1 MPQARWHHYA
11 LNLDRYTHF
20 TSPIRR
26 YADVLVHRQL
36 HCALMLGA
44 GEPPTEPT
52 AIESNTT
59 TTTSDNNDDDN
70 DDKKKTKKSTSDDA
84 RERETELERAAV
96 QVEAEARARDALTFS
111 SLLATDA
118 LHNVA
123 EHCNK
128 RKIAAR
134 KCQDA
139 RSVLLLCMLLKDKVC
154 CVLSFFNVA

>member
-1 MPQARWHHYA
+1 
-11 LNLDRYTHF
+11 
-20 TSPIRR
+20 
-26 YADVLVHRQL
+26 
-36 HCALMLGA
+36 MLGA

-52 AIESNTT
+52 SIESKSTNL
-59 TTTSDNNDDDN
+59 DDDKN
-70 DDKKKTKKSTSDDA
+70 KKNVANDDA
-84 RERETELERAAV
+84 RDREVELERVAA

-139 RSVLLLCMLLKDKVC
+139 RSVLLLCMLLKDKVNRE
-154 CVLSFFNVA
+154 FFFLLVVCL